1 MRKNF
6 KIIIMGMIVL
16 SALSFTACKS
26 VEKKED
32 AVTTEAA
39 ETKSSIDETTE
50 AKKDNTG
57 GTSLILGQIDGEV
70 YTNKMFNIKFDAG
83 ANQMT
88 LLTDSELGQ
97 MGNSTDRND
106 LDAVKSILDSGN
118 VFMDM
123 YANGEEHF
131 RSANVIIEN
140 ISGKGVKNAKEY
152 ADKSVPLLK
161 NEFESMG
168 FTEINIESKEEKF
181 LGEDI
186 ASIIISI
193 TANGTTQY
201 QKQVIIT
208 RGDYVGIITVTGK
221 DEADAQSLLDM
232 FTKAE

>member
-6 KIIIMGMIVL
+6 KIIMGMIVL

-57 GTSLILGQIDGEV
+57 GTSLTLGQIDGEV

-123 YANGEEHF
+123 HASGEEHL

>member
-1 MRKNF
+1 
-6 KIIIMGMIVL
+6 
-16 SALSFTACKS
+16 
-26 VEKKED
+26 
-32 AVTTEAA
+32 
-39 ETKSSIDETTE
+39 
-50 AKKDNTG
+50 
-57 GTSLILGQIDGEV
+57 
-70 YTNKMFNIKFDAG
+70 MFNIKFDAG

-118 VFMDM
+118 VFIDM

-201 QKQVIIT
+201 QKQAIIT

>member
-1 MRKNF
+1 M
-6 KIIIMGMIVL
+6 L

-57 GTSLILGQIDGEV
+57 GTSLTLGQIDGEV

>member
-6 KIIIMGMIVL
+6 KIIMGMVVL
-16 SALSFTACKS
+16 SVLSFTACKS

-50 AKKDNTG
+50 EKKDNTG
-57 GTSLILGQIDGEV
+57 GTSLTLGQIDGEV

-140 ISGKGVKNAKEY
+140 IAGKGVKNAKEY

>member
-6 KIIIMGMIVL
+6 KIIIGMIVL

-57 GTSLILGQIDGEV
+57 GTSLTLGQIDGEV

-140 ISGKGVKNAKEY
+140 ISLKGVKNAKEY

-186 ASIIISI
+186 VSIIISI

>member
-6 KIIIMGMIVL
+6 KIIIMGMVVL

-57 GTSLILGQIDGEV
+57 ETSLILGQIDGEV

-88 LLTDSELGQ
+88 LLADSELGQ

-118 VFMDM
+118 VFM
-123 YANGEEHF
+123 EHF
-131 RSANVIIEN
+131 KRANVIIEN

>member
-1 MRKNF
+1 
-6 KIIIMGMIVL
+6 
-16 SALSFTACKS
+16 
-26 VEKKED
+26 
-32 AVTTEAA
+32 
-39 ETKSSIDETTE
+39 
-50 AKKDNTG
+50 
-57 GTSLILGQIDGEV
+57 
-70 YTNKMFNIKFDAG
+70 MFNIKFDAG

>member
-6 KIIIMGMIVL
+6 KIIIMGMVVL

-32 AVTTEAA
+32 AVTTEAD

-57 GTSLILGQIDGEV
+57 ETSLILGQIDGEV

-88 LLTDSELGQ
+88 LLADSELGQ

-131 RSANVIIEN
+131 KRANVIIEN

>member
-6 KIIIMGMIVL
+6 KIIMGMIVL

-57 GTSLILGQIDGEV
+57 GTSLTLGQIDGEV

-123 YANGEEHF
+123 DASGEEHLG
-131 RSANVIIEN
+131 SANVIIEN

-152 ADKSVPLLK
+152 ADKRVPLLK

>member
-6 KIIIMGMIVL
+6 KIIMGMVVL
-16 SALSFTACKS
+16 SVLSFTACKS

-50 AKKDNTG
+50 EKKDNTG
-57 GTSLILGQIDGEV
+57 GTSLTLGQIDGEV

-140 ISGKGVKNAKEY
+140 IAGKGVKNAKEY

-201 QKQVIIT
+201 QKQAIIT

>member
-1 MRKNF
+1 MP
-6 KIIIMGMIVL
+6 L
-16 SALSFTACKS
+16 
-26 VEKKED
+26 
-32 AVTTEAA
+32 VTTEAA

-57 GTSLILGQIDGEV
+57 ETSLTLGQIDGEV

-131 RSANVIIEN
+131 KRANVIIEK